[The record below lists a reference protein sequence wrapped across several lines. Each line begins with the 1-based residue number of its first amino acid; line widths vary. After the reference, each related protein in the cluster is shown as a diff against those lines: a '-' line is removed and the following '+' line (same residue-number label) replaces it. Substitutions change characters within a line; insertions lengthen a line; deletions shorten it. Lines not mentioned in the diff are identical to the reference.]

1 MDEHSAAMGGEGV
14 NVPAVAAPETE
25 SEETKAAPSETERES
40 TGQSSAE
47 NAKYAAARRKA
58 EAQMM
63 QLRRETERE
72 RAEQQ
77 RQNEALRGELTA
89 ERERT
94 QDERARI
101 VADEQVR
108 QIAEMD
114 GSIRSV
120 DDLLAMPEYDAFYAL
135 VKKGVSLVEAYKLTH
150 YEALMEKTAAYS
162 ARQAARSMASRQH
175 LTALAGGAGEGDY
188 LSVPAEVAAQFRLS
202 KPGITDAEIRRK
214 YRKYKHYQR
223 Q

>member
-1 MDEHSAAMGGEGV
+1 MNEQNAAPGGEGV
-14 NVPAVAAPETE
+14 NVPAVAEPETMGEGQEIAAPEKE
-25 SEETKAAPSETERES
+25 SA
-40 TGQSSAE
+40 GQTPAE
-47 NAKYAAARRKA
+47 NAKYAAARRRA
-58 EAQMM
+58 EAQMEQM
-63 QLRRETERE
+63 RRENERE

-77 RQNEALRGELTA
+77 RQNDSLRERLSA

-94 QDERARI
+94 LDERARI
-101 VADEQVR
+101 VADEQIR

-114 GSIRSV
+114 GSIQSV
-120 DDLLAMPEYDAFYAL
+120 EDLMAMPEYDAFYAL
-135 VKKGVSLVEAYKLTH
+135 VKKGVSLVQAYKLTH
-150 YEALMEKTAAYS
+150 YEALMEKTAALS
-162 ARQAARSMASRQH
+162 ARQAARSVVSRQH
-175 LTALAGGAGEGDY
+175 MSALAGGAGEGEY